1 MSSLNRYIIRF
12 QGSDSSFP
20 RLAQELDELGIKLDE
35 DYGLVALDATG
46 EQSVGRVLATEDAV
60 RRAEQALPVSFF
72 PDLHV
77 SPTDKN
83 LE

>member
-1 MSSLNRYIIRF
+1 VSSLNRYIVQL
-12 QGSDSSFP
+12 QGSGSSSQ
-20 RLAQELDELGIKLDE
+20 RLAQQLNELGIKLDE
-35 DYGLVALDATG
+35 EYGLVALDAAG
-46 EQSVGRVLATEDAV
+46 EQQVGRVLATEDAV

-72 PDLHV
+72 PDLHI